1 MKPTATLDPRLLQNT
16 SNIQLYI
23 HHVCERSGNLTWRP
37 DFHGRCPSLSWP
49 LQPVFGTFS
58 AQLRGTA
65 WRRGVAAEPARSCQ
79 WPQSRHRLRTDHEQ
93 MLTFGQPSYFPPHQD
108 NDKLECAFA
117 PHQAKEAKHKLEA
130 NGPKHRPNSCLKT
143 NAFSV
148 ASWDCWIAAF
158 QDISN
163 TCLTCLTCHRGSHA

>member
-1 MKPTATLDPRLLQNT
+1 MDDVP
-16 SNIQLYI
+16 
-23 HHVCERSGNLTWRP
+23 VCL
-37 DFHGRCPSLSWP
+37 WP

-58 AQLRGTA
+58 ALRGTA
-65 WRRGVAAEPARSCQ
+65 WRRGVAAEPARSCR

-158 QDISN
+158 QDVSRCFKHMSDMSPWISRLKPDIP
-163 TCLTCLTCHRGSHA
+163 CCKPYPAPRPAK